1 MEGRLMHVAR
11 FVLSAVAVF
20 CIAQAVTAEDF
31 IATVRPFLKD
41 NCYTCHGPDEQRNDV
56 RFDTLGADISDQRT
70 LEVWQDVLDQL
81 NLGEMPPYGE
91 PQPEEKEAGRVIEL
105 LTARLKAA
113 YAAKRSTGR
122 ETVIRRLN
130 KLELRN
136 TLRDL
141 LYLQGPDFHPANS
154 ARLVD
159 NSGNGSVQ
167 KDSSDLVG
175 DFPPDEAE
183 HGFDNIGQRLV
194 MSDFLLKLVITAA
207 EDALRRA
214 TWPEETPELKTR
226 RYAGHIC
233 TGGPRFS
240 LQAFSREAHPD
251 FDAFYQRYREPGA
264 STGGMGRIAPDDINR
279 TGVGLSARYRI
290 TIEASAHHQKHPWGE
305 LLASRQDEPL
315 LLGLHMADARKG
327 GGLNEGNPTST
338 MLTQWALP
346 GDGQRR
352 TFTYETWLDERYTP
366 WLGWENAPYRRG
378 LRPSQLVE
386 NYLPKRYRQPPPTDA
401 PKEVQQAYEPDMA
414 RALFEAGYQGPH
426 IRVYCL
432 AIEPLVDEWP
442 PQSHRFIYGTGEGTL
457 VDDLL
462 HAFANRA
469 YRAPIA
475 REDVKPYI
483 ALYQAQRDRGRPRS
497 EALRDAYTA
506 ILASPRFYY
515 LIESPGRLGSY
526 ELASRLSY
534 FLWSSMPDEEL
545 FALAAADQ
553 LKDPQKMLAQVERML
568 RDSKAEA
575 FTHHFVERWLRLDKL
590 GSMPPAGGFYWHR
603 QMEPQMRAQ
612 TVAYFD
618 DLVQCNGPI
627 RDLIDSDYTFLNERM
642 AWWLYD
648 RDDVWGDGFRKVP
661 TNDPRRGGI
670 FTQPSVMTAT
680 ANGVDTSPV
689 VRGVWVLENILG
701 APPAPPPPNVQP
713 LAPDLRGAIT
723 IREQLARHREDA
735 SCASCHRKIDPMG
748 FPFENFGPLGKWRE
762 VYQENR
768 LKIDPSATLPTGDTV
783 EDILAFKQILLKRE
797 TQITRC
803 LTEKLLTYAT
813 GRTLEPAD
821 RGEVDRIVEQLER
834 DQGGI
839 RDLIKLVVQSEIFLT
854 K

>member
-1 MEGRLMHVAR
+1 MRCAN
-11 FVLSAVAVF
+11 FVLSAAALF
-20 CIAQAVTAEDF
+20 CIAKAAAADDF

-41 NCYTCHGPDEQRNDV
+41 NCYACHGPDEQMNDV
-56 RFDTLGADISDQRT
+56 RFDTLSADLSDQRT
-70 LEVWQDVLDQL
+70 LEVWQDILDQL
-81 NLGEMPPYGE
+81 NLGEMPPAGE
-91 PQPEEKEAGRVIEL
+91 PQPDDKETAEFIEL
-105 LTARLKAA
+105 LTAQLKAA
-113 YAAKRSTGR
+113 YAAQKSTGG

-130 KLELRN
+130 KFELRN

-141 LYLQGPDFHPANS
+141 LYLQGPEFHPANS

-159 NSGNGSVQ
+159 SSGNGSVR
-167 KDSSDLVG
+167 KDATDLVG
-175 DFPPDEAE
+175 DFPPDEEE
-183 HGFDNIGQRLV
+183 HGFDNIGRRLV
-194 MSDFLLKLVITAA
+194 MSDFLLKLVIAAA
-207 EDALRRA
+207 EDALERA
-214 TWPEETPELKTR
+214 TWPEEKPEVKTR
-226 RYAGHIC
+226 HYAGHIC
-233 TGGPRFS
+233 TAGPRFS
-240 LQAFSREAHPD
+240 LQAFSRAAHPD
-251 FDAFYQRYREPGA
+251 FDALYQRYLEPGA
-264 STGGMGRIAPDDINR
+264 SSGGLGRIAPDDVNR

-290 TIEASAHHQKHPWGE
+290 TIEASAHNQKHPWGE

-327 GGLNEGNPTST
+327 GGMNDGNPTST
-338 MLTQWALP
+338 LLTQWALP
-346 GDGQRR
+346 GDGQKR
-352 TFTYETWLDERYTP
+352 TLIHETWLDEHYTP

-386 NYLPKRYRQPPPTDA
+386 KYLPERFQPPPPKDA
-401 PKEVQQAYEPDMA
+401 PKEAHQAYEPNMA
-414 RALFEAGYQGPH
+414 KALFGAGYQGPH
-426 IRVYCL
+426 IRIHSL
-432 AIEPLVDEWP
+432 TMEPLVETWP
-442 PQSHRFIYGTGEGTL
+442 PKSHRFLYGESDETP
-457 VDDLL
+457 VADLL
-462 HAFANRA
+462 LRFAGRAFRS
-469 YRAPIA
+469 PVSSD
-475 REDVKPYI
+475 DVKPYVQ
-483 ALYQAQRDRGRPRS
+483 LYHAQRDRGRSRA

-515 LIESPGRLGSY
+515 LIETEGRLGNY

-545 FALAAADQ
+545 FALAAADKLQ
-553 LKDPQKMLAQVERML
+553 HPQVVVEQVERML
-568 RDSKAEA
+568 EDRKADA

-612 TVAYFD
+612 TVAYFA
-618 DLVQCNGPI
+618 DLVERNGPI
-627 RDLIDSDYTFLNERM
+627 RDLIDSDYTFLNERV

-648 RDDVWGDGFRKVP
+648 RDDVWGDGFCKVP

-723 IREQLARHREDA
+723 IREQLARHRDDA
-735 SCASCHRKIDPMG
+735 SCAACHRKIDPMG

-762 VYQENR
+762 VYAENR
-768 LKIDPSATLPTGDTV
+768 LEVDPSATLPNGEPLD
-783 EDILAFKQILLKRE
+783 DIVAFKRMLLERE

-803 LTEKLLTYAT
+803 LTEKLLAYAT

-821 RGEVDRIVEQLER
+821 RGEVDRIVEQLEK
-834 DQGGI
+834 DKGGI
-839 RDLIKLVVQSEIFLT
+839 RDLIELVVQSEIFLE